1 MEGKFS
7 DFMQFAN
14 KISGYDSW
22 SYCTRW
28 DHYRTRKLQFCW
40 QIESFLLVKPSS
52 IIMYMTWQT
61 HTCTYTSIHPSIRPS
76 IHPSIHPSIFN
87 HIYACAHIHI
97 YIIHI
102 LNHGV
107 FGPLFGNSPRF
118 CLALGASVGY
128 AAAAMAAVSRQA
140 LPGISGTSGTSG
152 GSRWDNSTM
161 VQWRYCGDLMVFHQI

>member
-1 MEGKFS
+1 MC
-7 DFMQFAN
+7 A
-14 KISGYDSW
+14 Y
-22 SYCTRW
+22 
-28 DHYRTRKLQFCW
+28 
-40 QIESFLLVKPSS
+40 
-52 IIMYMTWQT
+52 
-61 HTCTYTSIHPSIRPS
+61 TY
-76 IHPSIHPSIFN
+76 
-87 HIYACAHIHI
+87 I

-152 GSRWDNSTM
+152 RSR
-161 VQWRYCGDLMVFHQI
+161 